1 MPVGAGHARENCGRY
16 KYDESWSLTLAV
28 RSKTC
33 RQLPCNV
40 QYENPNPGH
49 TTQRMETT
57 KMAATVG
64 RHPYADIRYG
74 VARVDIPELA
84 A

>member
-33 RQLPCNV
+33 GQLPRNV
-40 QYENPNPGH
+40 QYGNLLLQCFYRLPRMLTLQALGHQAHPNDSGW
-49 TTQRMETT
+49 
-57 KMAATVG
+57 
-64 RHPYADIRYG
+64 
-74 VARVDIPELA
+74 RVWQPLSLA
-84 A
+84 